1 MDRGRLDHVK
11 LPPQPRPLIFYPMTI
26 LIYSEVFVAT
36 KAGQCVSVD
45 QMISTQVGFIAQ
57 LKGTLTRKCY
67 TAATILVDHYSRLKY
82 VHLMTRLT
90 SEETIEAKQ
99 AFEHFA
105 EQHGVCILHYHCN
118 NE

>member
-1 MDRGRLDHVK
+1 MTNVPWKGRETSSK
-11 LPPQPRPLIFYPMTI
+11 
-26 LIYSEVFVAT
+26 VFMAM
-36 KAGQCVSVD
+36 KAGQRFSVN

-57 LKGTLTRKCY
+57 LKGTLTKKHY
-67 TAATILVDHYSRLKY
+67 TVATIFVDHYSRLKY

-105 EQHGVCILHYHCN
+105 EQHSIRILHYHCN
-118 NE
+118 N